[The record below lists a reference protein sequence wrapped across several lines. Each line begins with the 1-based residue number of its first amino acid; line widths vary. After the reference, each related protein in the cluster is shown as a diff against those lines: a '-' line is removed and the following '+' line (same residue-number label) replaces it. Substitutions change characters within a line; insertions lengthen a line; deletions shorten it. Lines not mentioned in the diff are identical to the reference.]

1 MVVGLAQT
9 RAPTLK
15 RARSVHE
22 NLTLNSDQGL
32 DRPINLYRD
41 LPVTDDMQTSGM
53 VRQGKSKILK
63 PSRLVHKAES
73 PQSVSICAC
82 SIDMRFLKIL
92 PWLVGWLTKQDKVAM
107 RKTYA

>member
-41 LPVTDDMQTSGM
+41 LPVNDDMQTAVM
-53 VRQGKSKILK
+53 VRQGKSKSIETLK
-63 PSRLVHKAES
+63 LVHKAELS
-73 PQSVSICAC
+73 HNVCTFFQH
-82 SIDMRFLKIL
+82 FLKSL

-107 RKTYA
+107 RKTFA